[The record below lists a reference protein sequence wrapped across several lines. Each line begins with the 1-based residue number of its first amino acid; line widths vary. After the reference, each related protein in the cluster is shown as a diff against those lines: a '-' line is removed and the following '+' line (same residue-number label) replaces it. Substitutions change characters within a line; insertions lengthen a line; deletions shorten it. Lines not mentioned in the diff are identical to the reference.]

1 MFRFKSADE
10 CFFKLYEDAADIIVQ
25 SALLLRDMTI
35 NYEDAEKRLGDIVI
49 LDQKEEKITDAI
61 IDRLNGTFITPFDRE
76 DIYSLARELN
86 EIQDS
91 ISSTIEKMIIYET
104 GKPKQSFNEMVEV
117 LVEATE
123 KTRVLI
129 KLLRRI
135 KKTPVQVMDLC
146 SEIKKCETDGD
157 RIYRYGISDLFKKS
171 TDVITIIKWKEV
183 FEQLE
188 TTLDR
193 CEKIAKLIRGVV
205 VKYV

>member
-10 CFFKLYEDAADIIVQ
+10 SFFKLYEEAAGIIHQ
-25 SALLLRDMTI
+25 SALLLKDMTVS
-35 NYEDAEKRLGDIVI
+35 YEDAEKRLGDIVI
-49 LDQKEEKITDAI
+49 LDQKEEKITDTI
-61 IDRLNGTFITPFDRE
+61 IDKLNGTFITPFDRE

-104 GKPKQSFNEMVEV
+104 GKPKQRFNEMVEV
-117 LVEATE
+117 LVDATE
-123 KTRVLI
+123 KIRVLI
-129 KLLRRI
+129 NYLRKI
-135 KKTPVQVMDLC
+135 KKNPVHIMELC
-146 SEIKKCETDGD
+146 YEIKKCESDGD
-157 RIYRYGISDLFKKS
+157 KIYRYGISDLFKKS
-171 TDVITIIKWKEV
+171 KDVIFIIKWKEV

-193 CEKIAKLIRGVV
+193 CERIAKLIRGVV